1 MEASTPLWV
10 PIVVAAVGV
19 SGTVAAAWLTQ
30 RASKKREDERWRRER
45 EVDEIRWQRERADR
59 LRELR
64 IKLYVDLAEYSQNF
78 EATLAAVTDELGIT
92 KSRGPEDLIH
102 HEKLTAQ
109 VKLLAPK
116 SVRDA
121 WYQLRRSEENLRWEL
136 YEGSPNHT
144 PQGSPYLDADSP
156 FVIGIHRD
164 LAELQ
169 FGLRAAMADPD
180 LAE

>member
-1 MEASTPLWV
+1 M

-19 SGTVAAAWLTQ
+19 GGTVTAAWLTQ

-78 EATLAAVTDELGIT
+78 EATLGAVTDELGIN
-92 KSRGPEDLIH
+92 KSRGPDDLIH

-116 SVRDA
+116 PVRDA
-121 WYQLRRSEENLRWEL
+121 WYQLRRSEEDLYWEL
-136 YEGSPNHT
+136 HEGSPNHT
-144 PQGSPYLDADSP
+144 PQGQPYLDADSQ
-156 FVIGIHRD
+156 FIIGIHRD

-169 FGLRAAMADPD
+169 FNLRAAMADPD
-180 LAE
+180 LSD

>member
-1 MEASTPLWV
+1 MEATTPLWV
-10 PIVVAAVGV
+10 PIVVAAAGVG
-19 SGTVAAAWLTQ
+19 GTVTAAWLTQ
-30 RASKKREDERWRRER
+30 RASKKREDERWLRER
-45 EVDEIRWQRERADR
+45 EIDDIRWQRERADR

-78 EATLAAVTDELGIT
+78 EEALSAVTDELGIT
-92 KSRGPEDLIH
+92 KARGADGLIH

-121 WYQLRRSEENLRWEL
+121 WYRLRQSEESVYWEL

-144 PQGSPYLDADSP
+144 PQGQPYLDADSQ
-156 FVIGIHRD
+156 FIIGIHRD
-164 LAELQ
+164 LSELQ
-169 FGLRAAMADPD
+169 SCLRAAMADPD
-180 LAE
+180 LSD